1 MSDQT
6 YSNKKKV
13 ITSIHGEERFDLKAF
28 VAKIINHWP
37 LFLGSIVIFMGIFMT
52 YKRYSTPVYTTTAM
66 VLVSQQT
73 GSSGGG
79 GAAGMMGAGA
89 LGSLTDVSSLLG
101 IPNNANNE
109 VRLLQSRSLIT
120 NVVTKLQL
128 NVKVF
133 RNATF
138 KPIEIYKESPF
149 TIDVHYKT
157 DSIAKEQYDVA
168 IENNI
173 VHLSNT
179 KENIDIKSK
188 FGEPI
193 KLDQY
198 DLVFNRTTDPIEKKG
213 YVVKIESKEST
224 VEEMSSLY
232 EAALSDKL
240 STTIELKLRYPHSG
254 KGEAI
259 LHELMVLYLKA
270 DLADKVS
277 IADSTLAFIDRELA
291 LVSTQLI
298 GVEDQLQQF
307 KQTHQLADVQEQSK
321 ALIGSASDYEK
332 QLSAFEVQLL

>member
-1 MSDQT
+1 MAEQT
-6 YSNKKKV
+6 YSNKGKV
-13 ITSIHGEERFDLKAF
+13 ITNIHGEERFDLKAF
-28 VAKIINHWP
+28 VAKIFNHWP
-37 LFLGSIVIFMGIFMT
+37 LFLGSIVIFMGIFLM
-52 YKRYSTPVYTTTAM
+52 YKRYNTPVYTTTAM

-73 GSSGGG
+73 GSGGG
-79 GAAGMMGAGA
+79 SGSAGMMGGSA

-109 VRLLQSRSLIT
+109 VQLLQSRSLIT

-128 NVKVF
+128 NVKLF

-138 KPIEIYKESPF
+138 KPIEIYRESPF
-149 TIDVHYKT
+149 TIDIHYKT
-157 DSIAKEQYDVA
+157 DSIAAGQYDVA

-173 VHLSNT
+173 VHLSNL
-179 KENIDIKSK
+179 KENIDIKAK
-188 FGEPI
+188 FGELV
-193 KLDQY
+193 KLAQY
-198 DLVFNRTTDPIEKKG
+198 DLVFNRTPAPVEKKG
-213 YVVKIESKEST
+213 YVVKIQSKESS

-240 STTIELKLRYPHSG
+240 STTIELKLRYPHPG

-270 DLADKVS
+270 DLEDKVS

-291 LVSTQLI
+291 LVSNQLI

-307 KQTHQLADVQEQSK
+307 KK
-321 ALIGSASDYEK
+321 
-332 QLSAFEVQLL
+332 